1 MLNKEQVIK
10 VMKESGLPLE
20 EVSFGFGG
28 ALVMH
33 GIREYTHDI
42 DVQCTKEYFDKLLE
56 QGYEISFVFEGT
68 RVIAYN
74 EYIDLHDEEPN
85 LDRTQCI
92 DGLLCDTVEEIIRRK
107 TKMGREKDMIDI
119 AIIKKHMK
127 GGN

>member
-33 GIREYTHDI
+33 GIREFTHDI

-56 QGYEISFVFEGT
+56 QGYEISFIFEGT

-85 LDRTQCI
+85 LERTECI
-92 DGLLCDTVEEIIRRK
+92 EGLNCDTLEEIIRRK
-107 TKMGREKDMIDI
+107 TLMGREKDLKDVET
-119 AIIKKHMK
+119 IKKALSK
-127 GGN
+127 

>member
-56 QGYEISFVFEGT
+56 QGYEISFIFEGT

-85 LDRTQCI
+85 LERTECI
-92 DGLLCDTVEEIIRRK
+92 ERLNCDTLEEIIRRK
-107 TKMGREKDMIDI
+107 TLMGREKDLKDVET
-119 AIIKKHMK
+119 IKKALNK
-127 GGN
+127 